1 MVRHILLEHIKQI
14 FSLLLSVI
22 TLICGKFMNIS
33 VCRDPDMTKPFVHE
47 EAEAPVTPQEDTAER
62 VRISDKLVMPRIVR
76 PAELKTISADLNT
89 AEKGYAAQSLM
100 TEAFN
105 SVFDKLV
112 IFRAGEDSDIAY
124 VLGEKVTIRSNVR
137 QTETGY
143 YIPLRL
149 VSDVFGGALIET
161 GGGAVLTADAM
172 TVTVADGKA
181 YLHES
186 GCGYVPEDEI
196 EYTPDGAVN
205 VRDAA
210 RLFGLTE
217 YHTDA
222 GLVFFSVGAAFDPLK
237 GYYVAEEAE
246 KLWLDGDAAADYSA
260 NMFVDI
266 PNVITNG
273 QRCATAYTDP
283 ELDINANVAAY
294 ATQGVTAK
302 VDLGP
307 AIVAGQGEDKSNYT
321 VVRIFDA
328 YQTLHTQFNAYPSS
342 VRGGVQVAAAGTEN
356 GFSIL
361 TAPYTDASVNALR
374 CYDANGS
381 FLFAVNPTGRAPF
394 AIAAGAF
401 LGNED
406 VFAVTTRNGLSRSR
420 VVEFFSAADG
430 RLLETRAL
438 PVKLMSGVLLS
449 TDRVSGDK
457 DAMLVYAENNVLA
470 YTFRNGELT
479 ELNVG
484 VKPVNGVFASAFGG
498 YWTTKDATDL
508 TKAFSEVT
516 EYADGEPK
524 TINVGAKENLF
535 FTTALKEDGAFV
547 KRGKFW
553 HLRMEFATKAHNGTS
568 PGDTASIRVNDI
580 ASFTNLPSDSV
591 IEAHNTLY
599 NMWEPCATHR
609 WNQTEGMRNLINY
622 IDPDTGMYGYAT
634 MTKEDQRTD
643 YVEFGNAYYN
653 GTYAPFIE
661 AMDRFNF
668 WPRRTFLQSLAQLYR
683 DAPEYTAAVS
693 PVHEHEIDSGAGSV
707 GDYNPKMIAGFRL
720 YLKELYGTIE
730 NVNRVFGTP
739 FSSFDVLDAPRNAGR
754 GVWDRYPSSASD
766 VNPFFTQWSIYNRSI
781 VSQRL
786 VESYRE
792 ALLAGFPPEL
802 IKAHQIPEGD
812 AVAGFLGEADTR
824 ISPVDVILA
833 TGTGYGGTR
842 YGTFYRDKNSFLALA
857 KQSGHNSVTLGEYHS
872 MNTDKRNAYNQLKY
886 MFDNGAIFTHV
897 GSWAG
902 TLDDV
907 EKMDASEEYAAE
919 KLRDRNIPR
928 SASSGGTG
936 DVSAYPEGG
945 YNIVEIGSER
955 TSAGLLKSVK
965 ADGSFEGAVYLQPF
979 HAATVAV
986 DLARG
991 GTASGTGRL
1000 RCAVSGRKDADGN
1013 TIGGLNYGDTVDVRV
1028 TAKPTGG
1035 KGTVTLR
1042 FWHSG
1047 GEIEA
1052 AAYTFDVSG
1061 EATEYRCCFKN
1072 QLYLEDCSVTI
1083 TYRDVEISDASVTLL
1098 YERTARTYYGET
1110 SPQAHVGGVSF
1121 DLLDPSRRR
1130 G

>member
-1 MVRHILLEHIKQI
+1 M
-14 FSLLLSVI
+14 
-22 TLICGKFMNIS
+22 
-33 VCRDPDMTKPFVHE
+33 RDRLYRSG
-47 EAEAPVTPQEDTAER
+47 A
-62 VRISDKLVMPRIVR
+62 
-76 PAELKTISADLNT
+76 
-89 AEKGYAAQSLM
+89 GYQ
-100 TEAFN
+100 
-105 SVFDKLV
+105 
-112 IFRAGEDSDIAY
+112 
-124 VLGEKVTIRSNVR
+124 R
-137 QTETGY
+137 Q
-143 YIPLRL
+143 R
-149 VSDVFGGALIET
+149 
-161 GGGAVLTADAM
+161 
-172 TVTVADGKA
+172 
-181 YLHES
+181 
-186 GCGYVPEDEI
+186 
-196 EYTPDGAVN
+196 
-205 VRDAA
+205 
-210 RLFGLTE
+210 
-217 YHTDA
+217 
-222 GLVFFSVGAAFDPLK
+222 
-237 GYYVAEEAE
+237 
-246 KLWLDGDAAADYSA
+246 
-260 NMFVDI
+260 
-266 PNVITNG
+266 
-273 QRCATAYTDP
+273 
-283 ELDINANVAAY
+283 
-294 ATQGVTAK
+294 
-302 VDLGP
+302 
-307 AIVAGQGEDKSNYT
+307 
-321 VVRIFDA
+321 
-328 YQTLHTQFNAYPSS
+328 
-342 VRGGVQVAAAGTEN
+342 
-356 GFSIL
+356 
-361 TAPYTDASVNALR
+361 
-374 CYDANGS
+374 
-381 FLFAVNPTGRAPF
+381 
-394 AIAAGAF
+394 
-401 LGNED
+401 
-406 VFAVTTRNGLSRSR
+406 
-420 VVEFFSAADG
+420 G
-430 RLLETRAL
+430 RLRH
-438 PVKLMSGVLLS
+438 PG
-449 TDRVSGDK
+449 
-457 DAMLVYAENNVLA
+457 
-470 YTFRNGELT
+470 RNGELT

-498 YWTTKDATDL
+498 YWATKDAKDI

-535 FTTALKEDGAFV
+535 FTTAVKENGAFV
-547 KRGKFW
+547 KNGKFW

-591 IEAHNTLY
+591 IEAHDTLY

-622 IDPDTGMYGYAT
+622 IDPDTGTYGYAT

-668 WPRRTFLQSLAQLYR
+668 WPRRTFLQSLAVLYR
-683 DAPEYTAAVS
+683 DAPENTAAVS

-707 GDYNPKMIAGFRL
+707 GDYNPKMVAGFRL
-720 YLKELYGTIE
+720 YLQELYGTIE
-730 NVNRVFGTP
+730 NVNKVFGT
-739 FSSFDVLDAPRNAGR
+739 SFASFEVLDAPRNAGR
-754 GVWDRYPSSASD
+754 GGWDRYPSSASD

-833 TGTGYGGTR
+833 AGTGYGGTR
-842 YGTFYRDKNSFLALA
+842 YGTFYRDKNSFLTLA
-857 KQSGHNSVTLGEYHS
+857 KHSGHNSVTLGEYHS
-872 MNTDKRNAYNQLKY
+872 MNTDQKNAYNQLKY
-886 MFDNGAIFTHV
+886 LFDNGAIFTHV

-902 TLDDV
+902 TLDDG
-907 EKMDASEEYAAE
+907 EKMDASEKYAAE
-919 KLRDRNIPR
+919 KLRDSNIPR

-936 DVSAYPEGG
+936 EVSAYAEGG
-945 YNIVEIGSER
+945 YNIVEIGSKR

-965 ADGSFEGAVYLQPF
+965 ADGSFEGSVYLQPF

-991 GTASGTGRL
+991 ETASGTGRL
-1000 RCAVSGRKDADGN
+1000 RCAVSGRKDADGK
-1013 TIGGLNYGDTVDVRV
+1013 TIEGLNYGDAVDVRV
-1028 TAKPTGG
+1028 TARPTGDA
-1035 KGTVTLR
+1035 GTVTFR

-1052 AAYTFDVSG
+1052 AACTFDVSG

-1121 DLLDPSRRR
+1121 DLLDPLRRR